1 MVFETK
7 TQMVTA
13 PTQLGLAAD
22 GCGALGNA
30 AGAAGWSIT
39 KSIADVGCKYL

>member
-30 AGAAGWSIT
+30 AGRAGWSIT